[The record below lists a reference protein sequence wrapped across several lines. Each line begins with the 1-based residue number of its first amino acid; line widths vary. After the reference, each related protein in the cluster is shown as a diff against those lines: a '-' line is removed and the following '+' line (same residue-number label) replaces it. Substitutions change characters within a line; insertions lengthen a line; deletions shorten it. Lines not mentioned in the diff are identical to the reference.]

1 MNSEVIPLTAPNP
14 EISSI
19 GPMRPIQYP
28 EALEDLS
35 ILENGLG
42 IPAGPPIMMDDESE
56 TVMSEKKTH
65 LDANFGASP
74 FFWKDQELA
83 PFAIDREGD
92 WNRHR
97 EALEDAP
104 LKEVIRQPFALL
116 PDALRVIWFCAHE
129 PREWLSMPG
138 MEQDNEGNWKRLSQK
153 EKALNLEERIRAWSR
168 EHIDNSEQA
177 LAVSLFYD
185 IYQRAQSTRA
195 TSRPSPHQDL
205 QHEKK

>member
-1 MNSEVIPLTAPNP
+1 MNTEEIPLNP
-14 EISSI
+14 FDCVEVEETTHIES
-19 GPMRPIQYP
+19 
-28 EALEDLS
+28 
-35 ILENGLG
+35 NGFG
-42 IPAGPPIMMDDESE
+42 IPAGAPIMMDDDLPADSQD
-56 TVMSEKKTH
+56 KKTE

-74 FFWKDQELA
+74 FFWKGRELA
-83 PFAIDREGD
+83 AFAIDREGD

-97 EALEDAP
+97 EALEDGP
-104 LKEVIRQPFALL
+104 LKDLIRHPFALL

-138 MEQDNEGNWKRLSQK
+138 MEQDSEGNWRRLTQK

-168 EHIDNSEQA
+168 VHIDNSEQA

-195 TSRPSPHQDL
+195 TSRPSPHHDAQR
-205 QHEKK
+205 EKK